1 MFKFS
6 IFIFVLLFYS
16 LNLLGARVPKLKEK
30 VRYQTTFGNCPSRN
44 VGKLTLKLIKVFEKN
59 RSLREV
65 KQLIVIGK
73 LDKKHFLSD
82 YNIRYNPLKN
92 NLRLD
97 FVCPEP
103 LMKVQIYKENG
114 VDSYEA
120 ILVEGGKLFDPTY
133 EVLLREDKKLKTEL
147 PFLALPVSELNTEL
161 KVQIAHLVE
170 RLNPKFRQIIAEV
183 IFNED
188 KDLTFIL
195 SINNLPSSVFF
206 GKNEW
211 EEKLTKLIRIVN
223 YLGERKK
230 IPAVINLTNQQK
242 VVVKFNDKS

>member
-1 MFKFS
+1 MHK
-6 IFIFVLLFYS
+6 ILILLLFVTS
-16 LNLLGARVPKLKEK
+16 AHVHASKISRLKRK
-30 VRYQTTFGNCPSRN
+30 VHYQTTFGNCPSRN
-44 VGKLTLKLIKVFEKN
+44 VGKLSLKLIKVFEKN

-65 KQLIVIGK
+65 KQLIITDK
-73 LDKKHFLSD
+73 LDRKHFLSG
-82 YNIRYNPLKN
+82 YKIKYNPLED

-97 FVCPEP
+97 FTCPEP

-133 EVLLREDKKLKTEL
+133 EVLLREDEKLKPEL
-147 PFLALPVSELNTEL
+147 PFLALPVSELNSNL
-161 KVQIAHLVE
+161 KVEIAQLIE
-170 RLNPKFRQIIAEV
+170 RLDQKFRNKISEV
-183 IFNED
+183 IFNDE

-195 SINNLPSSVFF
+195 SVHNLPSSVFF

-211 EEKLTKLIRIVN
+211 DDKLSKLIKIID

-230 IPAVINLTNQQK
+230 VPAVINLTNQKK